1 MNSFISYDLT
11 ADDIY
16 NDEGDVIGTDEYVLI
31 EKLFVAVEDRRQG
44 VGRKMLRDAI
54 AETRKEHGNIT
65 IKVAALPFGDDAIEM
80 ADLVAFYETEGFD
93 VTDTAGDAVIMEM

>member
-11 ADDIY
+11 EDDIY

-54 AETRKEHGNIT
+54 AEIRKEHGNIT

-80 ADLVAFYETEGFD
+80 ADLVAFYESEGFD
-93 VTDTAGDAVIMEM
+93 VVDCNGDAVIMEM